1 MSIAEKPSHVTPE
14 TSTALDLHSS
24 ARFVNRELSWL
35 AFNDRVL
42 EEAVNPAHPLL
53 ERLRFLSLS
62 AINLDEFFMVRVA
75 GLWGQVR
82 AGVNQRSQDGLTPAQ
97 QLTRV
102 NTQAEALMQR
112 QQEAWRALR
121 RELRSAGIAV
131 LSPDEVTVADRAW
144 LDARFLEH
152 IFPVLTPIAVD
163 PAHPFPF
170 MPNLGFGLVMQL
182 QRRTDGRSMNA
193 LLRLSAQIGRF
204 VRLPGDEIRY
214 LSVEHTIEL
223 HVERLFPGY
232 DVVGRG
238 RFRVLR
244 DSDIEVEEE
253 ADDLVRSFESALE
266 RRRRGNVIHLE
277 VDAAMPEDLRHFVVE
292 KLEAAEP
299 TVVVVDGIVGLAD
312 TEQLIADERTD
323 LKFPPY
329 RPRFP
334 ERIRDFGGDCFA
346 AIRHKDIIVHHPY
359 ESFDVVVQFVRQ
371 AADDPDVLAIKQT
384 LYRTSDDSPIVRAL
398 IDAAASGKSVTALVE
413 LKARFDEE
421 ANIKWAR
428 DMERAGVQVVYG
440 FVNLKTHAKISLV
453 VRREGG
459 TLRSYVHFATGNYHP
474 VTAKLYTDLS
484 FFTADPALGRDATH
498 LFNYLTGYAEPETY
512 EKIAVSPKNL
522 RTTILDCLEREIEHA
537 KAGRP
542 AAAWL
547 KMNALVDVEAIDA
560 LYRAS
565 QAGVSIELVVR
576 GICCLRPGVPGL
588 SDNIQVKS
596 IVGRFLEHSRIF
608 CFGNGHELPSPHAT
622 VYVASADWMPRNF
635 DWRVEV
641 AVPIINL
648 TVREQVLDQIMVA
661 NLKDGR
667 QSWRLMPDG
676 GYRRIEPD
684 ADGFSTYE
692 YFMTNPSLSGRG
704 RALRAGVKP
713 ELVYKTP

>member
-1 MSIAEKPSHVTPE
+1 M
-14 TSTALDLHSS
+14 
-24 ARFVNRELSWL
+24 
-35 AFNDRVL
+35 
-42 EEAVNPAHPLL
+42 
-53 ERLRFLSLS
+53 
-62 AINLDEFFMVRVA
+62 
-75 GLWGQVR
+75 
-82 AGVNQRSQDGLTPAQ
+82 
-97 QLTRV
+97 
-102 NTQAEALMQR
+102 
-112 QQEAWRALR
+112 
-121 RELRSAGIAV
+121 
-131 LSPDEVTVADRAW
+131 
-144 LDARFLEH
+144 
-152 IFPVLTPIAVD
+152 
-163 PAHPFPF
+163 
-170 MPNLGFGLVMQL
+170 
-182 QRRTDGRSMNA
+182 
-193 LLRLSAQIGRF
+193 
-204 VRLPGDEIRY
+204 
-214 LSVEHTIEL
+214 EHTIEL

-512 EKIAVSPKNL
+512 EKIAVSPKEL
-522 RTTILDCLEREIEHA
+522 AHDHTRLPG
-537 KAGRP
+537 AG
-542 AAAWL
+542 
-547 KMNALVDVEAIDA
+547 D
-560 LYRAS
+560 
-565 QAGVSIELVVR
+565 
-576 GICCLRPGVPGL
+576 
-588 SDNIQVKS
+588 
-596 IVGRFLEHSRIF
+596 
-608 CFGNGHELPSPHAT
+608 
-622 VYVASADWMPRNF
+622 
-635 DWRVEV
+635 
-641 AVPIINL
+641 
-648 TVREQVLDQIMVA
+648 
-661 NLKDGR
+661 
-667 QSWRLMPDG
+667 
-676 GYRRIEPD
+676 
-684 ADGFSTYE
+684 
-692 YFMTNPSLSGRG
+692 
-704 RALRAGVKP
+704 
-713 ELVYKTP
+713 